1 MEKGWTKI
9 QTYTNAIQGEIEK
22 QMLEANGIPAVLLN
36 QQDSS
41 YMFGKINLFVKDT
54 DVEQA
59 NRLMQEHDPEGYE
72 D

>member
-9 QTYTNAIQGEIEK
+9 QTYTNAIQGEMEK

-41 YMFGKINLFVKDT
+41 YMFGKINLFVNEENK
-54 DVEQA
+54 EAARQ
-59 NRLMQEHDPEGYE
+59 LLQENYSEE
-72 D
+72 DED